1 MKKALT
7 QTEVMALFETE
18 AILLGSGNGVPLY
31 RVAELFGN
39 RAADFAFQVHGA
51 SNAFGIGD
59 YNLPYLNNIGFRLA
73 ASYRN
78 VEEIRKELEPEVRSA

>member
-1 MKKALT
+1 MVPATEFRCTGWRSSLET
-7 QTEVMALFETE
+7 APQTC
-18 AILLGSGNGVPLY
+18 
-31 RVAELFGN
+31 
-39 RAADFAFQVHGA
+39 AFQVHGA

-78 VEEIRKELEPEVRSA
+78 VEEIRKELEPEVKSA

>member
-1 MKKALT
+1 
-7 QTEVMALFETE
+7 MALFETE

-31 RVAELFGN
+31 RAAELLE
-39 RAADFAFQVHGA
+39 RALQTSPSKYTAQAMHSA
-51 SNAFGIGD
+51 LATTTR
-59 YNLPYLNNIGFRLA
+59 PYLNNIGFRLA